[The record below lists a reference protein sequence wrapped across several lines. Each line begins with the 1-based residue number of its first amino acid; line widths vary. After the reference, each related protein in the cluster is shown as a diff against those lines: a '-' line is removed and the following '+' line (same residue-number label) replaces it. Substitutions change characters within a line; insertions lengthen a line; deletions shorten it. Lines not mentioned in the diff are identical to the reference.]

1 MTWNASRYVFG
12 EQRVVVEHF
21 FKVGNQPAFI
31 RRIPGKP
38 SPDVVVHASGGH
50 GIQRFTGH
58 LKDVLRPG
66 ALVLPEE
73 KGESGGRWKFGS
85 LPEPAIDR
93 IEVR

>member
-1 MTWNASRYVFG
+1 M
-12 EQRVVVEHF
+12 
-21 FKVGNQPAFI
+21 
-31 RRIPGKP
+31 
-38 SPDVVVHASGGH
+38 VVHTAAGH

-58 LKDVLRPG
+58 LEDVLRPG